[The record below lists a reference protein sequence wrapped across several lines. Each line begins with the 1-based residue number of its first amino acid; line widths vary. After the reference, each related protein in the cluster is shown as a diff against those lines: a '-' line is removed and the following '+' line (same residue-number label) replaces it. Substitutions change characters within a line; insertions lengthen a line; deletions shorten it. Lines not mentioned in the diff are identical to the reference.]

1 MRNVDA
7 RLWPLSRYPDRPAL
21 EGRSLFGGRSWPA
34 SLRPPRINGAP
45 GLRGWRLPAGWWN
58 QVIQGLPRGR
68 SIALRLDR
76 AFETVEEGMRRRG
89 AKALEL
95 SSR

>member
-1 MRNVDA
+1 M
-7 RLWPLSRYPDRPAL
+7 LLSP
-21 EGRSLFGGRSWPA
+21 GGIRVT
-34 SLRPPRINGAP
+34 
-45 GLRGWRLPAGWWN
+45 
-58 QVIQGLPRGR
+58 VIQGGR
-68 SIALRLDR
+68 SIALRFDR